1 MFVIQDEESLQKEVV
16 GEKVVI
22 VQFGAES
29 CNPCKAIKNKI
40 ECWNKEHQNIE
51 YIYVPTE
58 ESQEMCGQMGIFT
71 VPTIFVYV
79 AGKLTLRE
87 SGYFSLTDI
96 LKKAE
101 QYSSMICE

>member
-1 MFVIQDEESLQKEVV
+1 MFVIHDEESLQKEVG

-40 ECWNKEHQNIE
+40 ECWNKENQNIE

-87 SGYFSLTDI
+87 SGCFSLTDI
-96 LKKAE
+96 LSKAE
-101 QYSSMICE
+101 KYDVLLNE